1 MAKSTSAEPG
11 APTDEPAAE
20 HDVPGLARRLAADGN
35 WIASVTRDLTDP
47 IHTELPE
54 LGTDEEM
61 RQATYA
67 STESN
72 VRLFLEVAATQTDPA
87 EANLPP
93 AAIEYARQF
102 VRQGVTLEALLRA
115 YHMGQARF
123 VSRWNDAVNASLP
136 EGPER
141 TEAVEQGTALTLAFI
156 NTLMRALVERYADER
171 DRWVRSAAA
180 VRTGVVRAL
189 LAGEQIEEQQ
199 ASRQLGY
206 SLERNHLAFVVW
218 SEGSADDDEATDLGA
233 LERTA
238 GEFATR
244 LGKATPLLVQ
254 VGRRLVA
261 GWIGGYEEIDLAM
274 QGRVQLPPDA
284 AVAVRLAV
292 GSPGRGR
299 DGFIRSYHE
308 ARHARR
314 VAELS
319 GRAAARATIY
329 SDVALTALA
338 SSDLDQARAFVV
350 GELGPLA
357 SDDDSAL
364 RLAGTLRVYLEE
376 RSSPSRTAH
385 RLGVHAN
392 TIPNRIRAIEDLL
405 GHPVDSRVAEL
416 MVALRLAPLV
426 REGDAGHR

>member
-1 MAKSTSAEPG
+1 MARSTSAEPG
-11 APTDEPAAE
+11 APTDESATE
-20 HDVPGLARRLAADGN
+20 YDVPGLARRLAADGD
-35 WIASVTRDLTDP
+35 WIASVTRDLTDA
-47 IHTELPE
+47 IHAELPE
-54 LGTDEEM
+54 LGPDEEM

-67 STESN
+67 SSESN
-72 VRLFLEVAATQTDPA
+72 VRLFLEIAKTESDPA
-87 EANLPP
+87 EAKLPP

-102 VRQGVTLEALLRA
+102 VRQGVALDALLRA

-123 VSRWNDAVNASLP
+123 VNRWNDAVNTSLP

-141 TEAVEQGTALTLAFI
+141 TEAVEQGTTLTLAFI
-156 NTLMRALVERYADER
+156 NTLMRALVQRYADER

-180 VRTGVVRAL
+180 VRAEVVRAL
-189 LAGEQIEEQQ
+189 LAGEHIGEEQ

-218 SEGSADDDEATDLGA
+218 SEGSGRDDDTSDLGA
-233 LERTA
+233 LERIA
-238 GEFATR
+238 AEFALS
-244 LGKATPLLVQ
+244 LGKSAPLLVQ
-254 VGRRLVA
+254 VSRRLVA

-274 QGRVQLPPDA
+274 QSRVQVPPGA
-284 AVAVRLAV
+284 ATDVRLGI

-299 DGFIRSYHE
+299 DGFVRSYGE

-319 GRAAARATIY
+319 GRAAARVTIY
-329 SDVALTALA
+329 PHVALTALA
-338 SSDLDQARAFVV
+338 SSDVDQARAFVV
-350 GELGPLA
+350 RELGPLA
-357 SDDDSAL
+357 ADDDSAM

-405 GHPVDSRVAEL
+405 GHSVDSRVAEL
-416 MVALRLAPLV
+416 LVALRLAPLV
-426 REGDAGHR
+426 REGDAGRR

>member
-20 HDVPGLARRLAADGN
+20 QDVPGLARRLPADGN
-35 WIASVTRDLTDP
+35 WIASVTRDLTDA

-72 VRLFLEVAATQTDPA
+72 VRLFLEVAATRTDPA

-102 VRQGVTLEALLRA
+102 VRQGVTLDALLRA

-123 VSRWNDAVNASLP
+123 VSRWNDAVNVSLP
-136 EGPER
+136 DGPER
-141 TEAVEQGTALTLAFI
+141 TEAVEQGATLTLAFI
-156 NTLMRALVERYADER
+156 NTLMRALVQRYADER

-180 VRTGVVRAL
+180 VRAEVVRAL
-189 LAGEQIEEQQ
+189 LGGEHIGEEQ
-199 ASRQLGY
+199 AGRQLGY

-233 LERTA
+233 VERTA
-238 GEFATR
+238 AEFATC
-244 LGKATPLLVQ
+244 LDKSTPLLVQ

-261 GWIGGYEEIDLAM
+261 GWIGGDEGVDLAM
-274 QGRVQLPPDA
+274 QGRVQLQPGA
-284 AVAVRLAV
+284 ATDVRLGI

-299 DGFIRSYHE
+299 DGFVRSYRE

-319 GRAAARATIY
+319 GR
-329 SDVALTALA
+329 
-338 SSDLDQARAFVV
+338 
-350 GELGPLA
+350 E
-357 SDDDSAL
+357 
-364 RLAGTLRVYLEE
+364 
-376 RSSPSRTAH
+376 
-385 RLGVHAN
+385 
-392 TIPNRIRAIEDLL
+392 
-405 GHPVDSRVAEL
+405 
-416 MVALRLAPLV
+416 
-426 REGDAGHR
+426 

>member
-1 MAKSTSAEPG
+1 MAKSASAEPG
-11 APTDEPAAE
+11 VPIDEPATE
-20 HDVPGLARRLAADGN
+20 HNVSGLARRLAADGD
-35 WIASVTRDLTDP
+35 WIASVTTDLTGA
-47 IHTELPE
+47 IHAELPE

-87 EANLPP
+87 EAKLPP

-102 VRQGVTLEALLRA
+102 VRQGVTLDALLRA

-123 VSRWNDAVNASLP
+123 VSRWNDAVNLSLP
-136 EGPER
+136 EGPEQ
-141 TEAVEQGTALTLAFI
+141 TEAVEQGATLTLAFI
-156 NTLMRALVERYADER
+156 NALMRALVQRYAEER

-180 VRTGVVRAL
+180 LRAEVVRAL
-189 LAGEQIEEQQ
+189 LAGEHIGEQQ

-218 SEGSADDDEATDLGA
+218 SEGSADDDEAPDLGA

-238 GEFATR
+238 AEFATR
-244 LGKATPLLVQ
+244 LGKSTPLLVQ

-284 AVAVRLAV
+284 AVGVRLAV

-319 GRAAARATIY
+319 GRAAARVTSY
-329 SDVALTALA
+329 PHVALTALA

-350 GELGPLA
+350 RELGPLA
-357 SDDDSAL
+357 IDDDSAL

-405 GHPVDSRVAEL
+405 GHSVDSRVAEL
-416 MVALRLAPLV
+416 LVALRLAPLV
-426 REGDAGHR
+426 REDDAGRR

>member
-35 WIASVTRDLTDP
+35 WIASVTRDLTDA

-72 VRLFLEVAATQTDPA
+72 VRLFLEVAATQTDPG
-87 EANLPP
+87 EVNLPP

-102 VRQGVTLEALLRA
+102 VRQGVSLDALLRA

-123 VSRWNDAVNASLP
+123 VNRWNDAVNASLS
-136 EGPER
+136 EGSER

-180 VRTGVVRAL
+180 VRADVVRAL
-189 LAGEQIEEQQ
+189 LGGEHIGEEQ
-199 ASRQLGY
+199 AGRQLGY
-206 SLERNHLAFVVW
+206 SLERSHLAFVVW

-238 GEFATR
+238 AEFATC
-244 LGKATPLLVQ
+244 LDKSTPLLVQ

-261 GWIGGYEEIDLAM
+261 GWIGGGGGVGL
-274 QGRVQLPPDA
+274 GPPGPG
-284 AVAVRLAV
+284 AVA
-292 GSPGRGR
+292 PGGAAGGR
-299 DGFIRSYHE
+299 
-308 ARHARR
+308 
-314 VAELS
+314 
-319 GRAAARATIY
+319 
-329 SDVALTALA
+329 
-338 SSDLDQARAFVV
+338 
-350 GELGPLA
+350 
-357 SDDDSAL
+357 
-364 RLAGTLRVYLEE
+364 
-376 RSSPSRTAH
+376 
-385 RLGVHAN
+385 
-392 TIPNRIRAIEDLL
+392 
-405 GHPVDSRVAEL
+405 
-416 MVALRLAPLV
+416 
-426 REGDAGHR
+426 

>member
-1 MAKSTSAEPG
+1 VPIDQSAATERNV
-11 APTDEPAAE
+11 PA
-20 HDVPGLARRLAADGN
+20 LARRLAADGD
-35 WIASVTRDLTDP
+35 WIASVTRDLTDA
-47 IHTELPE
+47 IHAELPE
-54 LGTDEEM
+54 LGNDEEM

-102 VRQGVTLEALLRA
+102 VRQGVTLDALLRA

-123 VSRWNDAVNASLP
+123 VSRWNDAVNVSLP
-136 EGPER
+136 DGPAR
-141 TEAVEQGTALTLAFI
+141 TEAVEQGATLTLAFI
-156 NTLMRALVERYADER
+156 ATLMRALVRRYADER
-171 DRWVRSAAA
+171 ERWVRSAAA
-180 VRTGVVRAL
+180 VRAEVVRAL
-189 LAGEQIEEQQ
+189 LAGEHIAEQQ

-206 SLERNHLAFVVW
+206 SLQRNHLAFVVW
-218 SEGSADDDEATDLGA
+218 SEGSTHDDEATDLGA

-238 GEFATR
+238 AEFATR
-244 LGKATPLLVQ
+244 LGSKSTPLLVQ
-254 VGRRLVA
+254 MGHRLVA

-274 QGRVQLPPDA
+274 RGRVQLPPGA
-284 AVAVRLAV
+284 AVGVRLAV

-299 DGFIRSYHE
+299 DGFTRSYHE

-319 GRAAARATIY
+319 GRAAARVTIY
-329 SDVALTALA
+329 PHVALTALA
-338 SSDLDQARAFVV
+338 SSDLDQARAFVAR
-350 GELGPLA
+350 ELGPLA
-357 SDDDSAL
+357 TDDDSAL

-376 RSSPSRTAH
+376 RSSPTRTAQ

-405 GHPVDSRVAEL
+405 GHSADSRVAEL
-416 MVALRLAPLV
+416 LVALRLAPLV
-426 REGDAGHR
+426 REDDARRR